1 MRIFVQELKIILRLI
16 LLNTIKRKMKVKI
29 TQKKKIYINVWLIDI
44 RKS

>member
-29 TQKKKIYINVWLIDI
+29 TQKKKTYINVW
-44 RKS
+44 